1 MKNEIVNNQGSRKM
15 GAIVA
20 IALVVMIAL
29 PIALFAI
36 PAGQTFRYTG
46 SPVTFTGTCCQSWNE
61 SVSVTEPATV
71 VPVTVDFNM
80 DYQATGE
87 GWVGLFLNGGTCS
100 IFHGANRLPEFNLG
114 SGGSG
119 PFGDVHYQWII
130 TPADGLKAGKNTIG
144 VCGGGSLGNT
154 ATIVLGF
161 NTLVV
166 RGGN

>member
-1 MKNEIVNNQGSRKM
+1 MQNEIVQNKESKKI
-15 GAIVA
+15 GAILA
-20 IALVVMIAL
+20 IALVVMIAV
-29 PIALFAI
+29 PVTLFAI
-36 PAGQTFRYTG
+36 PAAQVFRYTG
-46 SPVTFTGTCCQSWNE
+46 SPVTFTGACCQNWNE

-71 VPVTVDFNM
+71 VPVTVDFNL

-87 GWVGLFLNGGTCS
+87 GWVGLMLNGGTCNV
-100 IFHGANRLPEFNLG
+100 FHGPNRLPEFNLG
-114 SGGSG
+114 TGGSG

>member
-46 SPVTFTGTCCQSWNE
+46 SLVTFTGTCCQSWNE

-71 VPVTVDFNM
+71 VDRK
-80 DYQATGE
+80 
-87 GWVGLFLNGGTCS
+87 S
-100 IFHGANRLPEFNLG
+100 
-114 SGGSG
+114 
-119 PFGDVHYQWII
+119 
-130 TPADGLKAGKNTIG
+130 
-144 VCGGGSLGNT
+144 
-154 ATIVLGF
+154 
-161 NTLVV
+161 VV
-166 RGGN
+166 

>member
-1 MKNEIVNNQGSRKM
+1 MKNKQSKKM
-15 GAIVA
+15 GAIIA
-20 IALVVMIAL
+20 IALLAVIAV
-29 PIALFAI
+29 PITLLAT
-36 PAGQTFRYTG
+36 PAAQIFRYTG
-46 SPVTFTGTCCQSWNE
+46 NPVTFTGTCCQNWNE

-71 VPVTVDFNM
+71 VPVIVDFNT

-87 GWVGLFLNGGTCS
+87 GWVGLSLNSGTCS

-119 PFGDVHYQWII
+119 PFGDVHYQWVI
-130 TPADGLKAGKNTIG
+130 TPADGLKSGKNTIE